1 MTIVTEELNFDGK
14 HQSYIQDHGRTCATN
29 SCIPG
34 QGGNFTASRG
44 NISSSQQE
52 RSINFS
58 AYREGMLIAYDWRN
72 SKILYSNIEEIFG
85 ADANTDESA
94 ITAFR
99 DVNIPPSSQLQS
111 HGGRN
116 DKGRGPTVGVKHVQT
131 LLSYDRNAGLDYF
144 FTRTCLDPDVNAL
157 TGRSGWLNWV
167 GATSPIL
174 ARCLELAHK
183 YVLQDKER
191 TVVLL
196 FAAMIMAGFYTLT
209 VKSTDKPD
217 AKIEAVRLFCD
228 PTSDAQVFI
237 ANINIMSVKNS
248 FHNHQERVLLTK
260 WSRQLSDEA
269 SLPYWIPGA
278 HCEVVFF
285 ELMKAYMNHPFNR
298 CAWVVTYDRD
308 SPKME
313 YYTQMVVKL
322 GHACSALAKLVMKT
336 DREQF
341 WTENDEYLMVAMLEM
356 SQEINVEE
364 FETWLTSRK
373 NKYKS
378 DEFVHPEDME
388 GEVEDEDEGEES
400 ADEEFG
406 LVGDKE

>member
-29 SCIPG
+29 SFIPG

-167 GATSPIL
+167 CATSPIL

-191 TVVLL
+191 TVVYDTMETALS
-196 FAAMIMAGFYTLT
+196 FPFYVTLASMRFSHLCQNN
-209 VKSTDKPD
+209 STSLRP
-217 AKIEAVRLFCD
+217 L
-228 PTSDAQVFI
+228 SAQTNLV
-237 ANINIMSVKNS
+237 SLGS
-248 FHNHQERVLLTK
+248 CL
-260 WSRQLSDEA
+260 QL
-269 SLPYWIPGA
+269 
-278 HCEVVFF
+278 
-285 ELMKAYMNHPFNR
+285 
-298 CAWVVTYDRD
+298 
-308 SPKME
+308 
-313 YYTQMVVKL
+313 
-322 GHACSALAKLVMKT
+322 
-336 DREQF
+336 
-341 WTENDEYLMVAMLEM
+341 
-356 SQEINVEE
+356 
-364 FETWLTSRK
+364 
-373 NKYKS
+373 
-378 DEFVHPEDME
+378 
-388 GEVEDEDEGEES
+388 
-400 ADEEFG
+400 
-406 LVGDKE
+406 